1 MNVAASIA
9 KNVKWS
15 SEEAKLRVELAAA
28 YRLTAKLGM
37 DDLIYTHLSARVPG
51 PELHFLLNPYGMLF
65 SEVTASS
72 LIKVDQ
78 NGEVVES
85 NDDRWVHNPTGFVLH
100 SAIHRSGDDRVCVF
114 HGHPINAMA
123 VSSLECGLLPLTVWA
138 QQFYKRVSYH
148 PYEGPPV
155 RLDERDRVLANM
167 GNTQAMLMQNHGV
180 LTTGRTV
187 AEAFILMYYL
197 EKSCEVQL
205 KAQSSGQ
212 QLIIPSEEISEYS
225 ARLRYSEEQLTA
237 NPGALEWQA
246 LVRKLDSEDPSYRN

>member
-9 KNVKWS
+9 KNARWS
-15 SEEAKLRVELAAA
+15 PEEAKLRVELAAA

-78 NGEVVES
+78 NGEMVEP
-85 NDDRWVHNPTGFVLH
+85 DDRWVHNPTGFVLH

-114 HGHPINAMA
+114 HAHPIHAMA

-205 KAQSSGQ
+205 KAQSSGEK
-212 QLIIPSEEISEYS
+212 LIIPSEEISEYS
-225 ARLRYSEEQLTA
+225 AQLRYSEEQLTA